1 MIVGTLLPRSGYASP
16 SKGKGRL
23 VDSEDEDTDN
33 ELEIT
38 NSKNES
44 VLGWAYI
51 GSHNFTPSAWGT
63 LSGSS
68 SKPILNV
75 RKPSFECSF
84 HAWLTLLMDNICP
97 DYQL

>member
-1 MIVGTLLPRSGYASP
+1 MIVGTLLPRSGHASP

-63 LSGSS
+63 LSGTS

-75 RKPSFECSF
+75 SKSSLPRV
-84 HAWLTLLMDNICP
+84 
-97 DYQL
+97 QLAYMIDVFDGYAMCR